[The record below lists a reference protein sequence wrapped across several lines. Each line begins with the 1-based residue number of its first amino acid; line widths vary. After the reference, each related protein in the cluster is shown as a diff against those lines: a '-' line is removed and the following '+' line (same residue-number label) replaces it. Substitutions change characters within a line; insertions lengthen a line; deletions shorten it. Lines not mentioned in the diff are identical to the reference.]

1 MKVELT
7 KKETNI
13 VQLKVEVPQEQ
24 VGLAIDKAYLKVRKD
39 FSLPGFRKGRVPR
52 NILEKRFGVE
62 VFYEEAANIMLQETY
77 PQAVEEHKL
86 DPVDHPEIE
95 VEQIDHD
102 KPFIYTAT
110 LTVKPELKL
119 GQYKDLGI
127 VQEEAEVSQEDVD
140 RELENLRNSK
150 AKLVTLEGEEA
161 IAADQDQVIIDFVGR
176 LDGEEFEG
184 GAGSNYSLTLGSGSF
199 VPGFEEQLIGAKP
212 GDKIIVKVS
221 MPDEYHSEQ
230 LAGKDVEF
238 DVSINE
244 VKRKVMPELDDDLAK
259 EVGDYSTL
267 EELRNSIR
275 ERLVDR
281 AKNQAEQQ
289 QRQQVL
295 DAVRDNAEVDI
306 PGVMIDNE
314 VESMVRQMENRFAQ
328 QGLKFEDYLNYSGK
342 SVDDIK
348 AEMRPEAEKNVKTEL
363 MLDTV
368 AEVENISVEPADLDK
383 EISQL
388 AEAYGQ
394 EVDKIRKVLE
404 ANGQIAGIEQVIRH
418 RKVIDFLTEANQK
431 A

>member
-295 DAVRDNAEVDI
+295 DTVRDNAEVDI

-314 VESMVRQMENRFAQ
+314 VEVMVQQMENRFAQ
-328 QGLKFEDYLNYSGK
+328 QGLKFDDYLSYSGK
-342 SVDDIK
+342 SLDDIK

-368 AEVENISVEPADLDK
+368 AEVENISVESEDLDK
-383 EISQL
+383 EIAQL

-394 EVDKIRKVLE
+394 EAEKIRKVLE
-404 ANGQIAGIEQVIRH
+404 ANGQLAGIEQVILH
-418 RKVIDFLTEANQK
+418 RKVIDFLTEANK
-431 A
+431 IL

>member
-1 MKVELT
+1 LKVELT

-295 DAVRDNAEVDI
+295 DTVRDNAEVDI

-314 VESMVRQMENRFAQ
+314 VEVMVQQMENRFAQ
-328 QGLKFEDYLNYSGK
+328 QGLKFDDYLSYSGK
-342 SVDDIK
+342 SLDDIK

-368 AEVENISVEPADLDK
+368 AEVENISVESEDLDK
-383 EISQL
+383 EIAQL

-394 EVDKIRKVLE
+394 EAEKIRKVLE
-404 ANGQIAGIEQVIRH
+404 ANGQLAGIEQVILH
-418 RKVIDFLTEANQK
+418 RKVIDFLTEANK
-431 A
+431 IL